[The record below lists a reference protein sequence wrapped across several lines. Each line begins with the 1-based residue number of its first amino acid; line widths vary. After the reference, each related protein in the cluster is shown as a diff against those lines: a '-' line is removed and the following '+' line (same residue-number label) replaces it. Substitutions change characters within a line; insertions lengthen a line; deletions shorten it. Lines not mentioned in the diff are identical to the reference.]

1 MKKSVSTSL
10 FLLTALGILAF
21 SGCDFLLPQM
31 YKPLENDLFIY
42 RIDGRDEITIAGFT
56 ELGQEQ
62 KYIVLPTQIDDLN
75 VVGIGPT
82 LGCTWGAKL
91 PQQWDSP
98 NLEKLYV
105 PKDYNMA
112 PKQVFAGCPNLKKC
126 IFITGETFS
135 LEYYKDES
143 DNFFILGYIPRYIQ
157 ESYRYCRSANIS
169 FLWNYADAE
178 NSGYYWIDDIDYG
191 TTISYIPEDPVRDGY
206 RFTGWYKEPECINPW
221 DFSTDT
227 APAVQYDECGNVVY
241 QETCLYAGWTL

>member
-1 MKKSVSTSL
+1 
-10 FLLTALGILAF
+10 
-21 SGCDFLLPQM
+21 M

-42 RIDGRDEITIAGFT
+42 RIDGRDEITIAGLT

-62 KYIVLPTQIDDLN
+62 KYIVLPTQIDGLD

-105 PKDYNMA
+105 PKDYIIETNL
-112 PKQVFAGCPNLKKC
+112 VFGGCPNLKKC
-126 IFITGETFS
+126 IFRTTG
-135 LEYYKDES
+135 
-143 DNFFILGYIPRYIQ
+143 FFGL
-157 ESYRYCRSANIS
+157 ESYKYTNETNEYSIFGYVTKRVPLNFGYLRLANIS
-169 FLWNYADAE
+169 FLWNYAEAE
-178 NSGYYWIDDIDYG
+178 NDGYYWVDDIDYG

-206 RFTGWYKEPECINPW
+206 RFTGWYKEPDCINPW

-227 APAVQYDECGNVVY
+227 APAVQYDDCGNVVY